1 MTGPATAAED
11 DQAVI
16 TGLGVVSPS
25 GLGAERHWEATL
37 TGRIAIGPIT
47 RFDPSGYPV
56 RLSGEV
62 PGFVPRD
69 HLPGRLLPQTDR
81 LTQLALTA
89 AEWAITDAGLTPSP
103 EESLRYGVVLA
114 NSAGGFEF
122 GENELR
128 KLWSMGPKKVSAYQS
143 YAWFYA
149 VNTGQISIRHG
160 LRGPCGVLVSG
171 QAGGL
176 DAIGQACRVLR
187 KGADGVLTGGFEA
200 PVCSWGVTAMSAG
213 RDAPTAPRLS
223 AGDDPATAYRPFAAD
238 ASGHV
243 IAEGGAIFVL
253 ERERHARAR
262 GARHRYG
269 RVAGYAATMDPPPG
283 SSRPATLRNAAALAL
298 ADAGLAPE
306 RIDVVFAD
314 AAGSAMRD
322 RVEAEA
328 LAGLF
333 GAGGV
338 PVTAPKAMTGR
349 MSAGGAAVDVATCLL
364 AMRDGMIPP
373 TADVRPDPSYG
384 LDLVTGRPRPARI
397 DHALILA
404 RGEGGFN
411 SALVLAACPRV
422 TPAAAEPRD
431 ERTPHALPGT
441 DPRS

>member
-1 MTGPATAAED
+1 MTGTVEAAED

-16 TGLGVVSPS
+16 TGLGVISPS
-25 GLGAERHWEATL
+25 GLGTERHWEATL
-37 TGRIAIGPIT
+37 AGRVAIGRIT

-62 PGFVPRD
+62 PGFVPGD

-81 LTQLALTA
+81 LTRLALTA
-89 AEWAITDAGLTPSP
+89 AGWAIDDAGLSPSP
-103 EESLRYGVVLA
+103 DDSLRYGVVLA

-128 KLWSMGPKKVSAYQS
+128 KLWSLGPKKVSAYQS

-160 LRGPCGVLVSG
+160 LRGPCGVVVSG
-171 QAGGL
+171 QAGAL
-176 DAIGQACRVLR
+176 DAVGQARRVLR

-200 PVCSWGVTAMSAG
+200 PVCSWGVAAMSAG
-213 RDAPTAPRLS
+213 RDAPAAPHLS
-223 AGDDPATAYRPFAAD
+223 ACDDPETAYLPFAAG

-243 IAEGGAIFVL
+243 IAEGGAILVL

-283 SSRPATLRNAAALAL
+283 SDRPPTLRDAAALAL

-314 AAGSAMRD
+314 AAGSPPRD
-322 RVEAEA
+322 RAEAEA
-328 LAGLF
+328 LAALF

-364 AMRDGMIPP
+364 AMRDGLIPP
-373 TADVRPDPSYG
+373 TAAVRPDPSYG

-411 SALVLAACPRV
+411 SALVLAACPREA
-422 TPAAAEPRD
+422 PAGPPGGERVPR
-431 ERTPHALPGT
+431 ALPGT

>member
-1 MTGPATAAED
+1 
-11 DQAVI
+11 
-16 TGLGVVSPS
+16 
-25 GLGAERHWEATL
+25 
-37 TGRIAIGPIT
+37 
-47 RFDPSGYPV
+47 
-56 RLSGEV
+56 
-62 PGFVPRD
+62 
-69 HLPGRLLPQTDR
+69 
-81 LTQLALTA
+81 
-89 AEWAITDAGLTPSP
+89 
-103 EESLRYGVVLA
+103 
-114 NSAGGFEF
+114 
-122 GENELR
+122 
-128 KLWSMGPKKVSAYQS
+128 
-143 YAWFYA
+143 
-149 VNTGQISIRHG
+149 
-160 LRGPCGVLVSG
+160 
-171 QAGGL
+171 
-176 DAIGQACRVLR
+176 
-187 KGADGVLTGGFEA
+187 
-200 PVCSWGVTAMSAG
+200 
-213 RDAPTAPRLS
+213 
-223 AGDDPATAYRPFAAD
+223 
-238 ASGHV
+238 
-243 IAEGGAIFVL
+243 
-253 ERERHARAR
+253 
-262 GARHRYG
+262 
-269 RVAGYAATMDPPPG
+269 MDPPPG

-373 TADVRPDPSYG
+373 TAEVRPDPSYG

>member
-1 MTGPATAAED
+1 MTADAAAAED

-16 TGLGVVSPS
+16 TGIGVVSPS

-47 RFDPSGYPV
+47 RFDPSGYPA

-89 AEWAITDAGLTPSP
+89 ADWALTDAGLSPSP

-128 KLWSMGPKKVSAYQS
+128 KLWSAGPKKVSAYQS

-213 RDAPTAPRLS
+213 RDAPTAPQLS
-223 AGDDPATAYRPFAAD
+223 SGDDPASAYLPFAAG

-243 IAEGGAIFVL
+243 IAEGGAILVL
-253 ERERHARAR
+253 ERGRHARAR

-283 SSRPATLRNAAALAL
+283 SGRPATLRNAAALAL

-322 RVEAEA
+322 RAEAEA
-328 LAGLF
+328 LTGLF

-373 TADVRPDPSYG
+373 TADVRADPSYG

-411 SALVLAACPRV
+411 SALVLAACPREA
-422 TPAAAEPRD
+422 PSAAGHLD
-431 ERTPHALPGT
+431 ERAPRALPGN

>member
-1 MTGPATAAED
+1 MTGTAAAANGER
-11 DQAVI
+11 AVI

-25 GLGAERHWEATL
+25 GLGTERHWAATL
-37 TGRIAIGPIT
+37 AGRVAVGPIT

-62 PGFVPRD
+62 PGFVPGD

-81 LTQLALTA
+81 VTQLALTA
-89 AEWAITDAGLTPSP
+89 AEWALTDSGLSPSP
-103 EESLRYGVVLA
+103 EDSLRYGVVLA

-128 KLWSMGPKKVSAYQS
+128 KLWSAGPKKVSAYQS

-171 QAGGL
+171 QAGAL
-176 DAIGQACRVLR
+176 DAIGQAGRVLR
-187 KGADGVLTGGFEA
+187 RGADGVLTGGFEA
-200 PVCSWGVTAMSAG
+200 PLCSYAVTALAVG
-213 RDAPTAPRLS
+213 RDAQTAPRLS
-223 AGDDPATAYRPFAAD
+223 TGDDPATAYRPFAAD

-243 IAEGGAIFVL
+243 IAEGGAVLVL
-253 ERERHARAR
+253 EREGRARAR
-262 GARHRYG
+262 GARHFYG
-269 RVAGYAATMDPPPG
+269 RIAGYAATMDPPPG
-283 SSRPATLRNAAALAL
+283 SGRPGTLRNAAARAL
-298 ADAGLAPE
+298 ADAGVAPE

-314 AAGSAMRD
+314 AAGSPALD
-322 RVEAEA
+322 RAEAEA
-328 LAGLF
+328 LTALF

-364 AMRDGMIPP
+364 AMRDGLIPP

-397 DHALILA
+397 DHALVLA

-411 SALVLAACPRV
+411 SALVLAAC
-422 TPAAAEPRD
+422 TPANPSEAGPPGPRTSRAPSGT
-431 ERTPHALPGT
+431 ERW
-441 DPRS
+441 S